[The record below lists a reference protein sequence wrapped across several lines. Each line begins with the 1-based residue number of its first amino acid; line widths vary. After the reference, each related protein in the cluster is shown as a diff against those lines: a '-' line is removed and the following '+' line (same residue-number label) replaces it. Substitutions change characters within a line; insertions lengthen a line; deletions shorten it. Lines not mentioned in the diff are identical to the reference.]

1 MKAGFRWSLISLTLL
16 AALAH
21 ADTPDRVW
29 TRTYNTQGLI
39 DSLDGPRTDVNDV
52 THYTYD
58 TQGHLATVTDA
69 LGGVTT
75 FDTYDMYG
83 HPGRIVDVNQVV
95 TTIGY
100 TAQGWPQ
107 TITRDSTGTPATTT
121 LSYNASGDVTQ
132 TQDADGVVMNY
143 TYDDARRLTDITDGL
158 GNRIHYTLDAADNRT
173 KEEIFD
179 TTGTLKYTVSRT
191 FNTLSQLLTVV
202 DALNRTVLTYNYP
215 DGYDAEGH
223 PTHSADAQGVQRK
236 QGYDALNRLT
246 SAIDNYNGTDAA
258 TQNTQST
265 FAYDVSDNLEG
276 VSDPDGLATVYDHD
290 GLGNRTGLH
299 SPDTGSSAF
308 NYDAAGNLISS
319 TDAKGIT
326 RTYSYD
332 ALNRL
337 LTLSYSDSSL
347 NAAYHYDEP
356 NGVTGCGSSSYH
368 GHLTSIVESAVTTV
382 YCYDTRGNVVQKRQ
396 TQGSEVDVT
405 GYGYT
410 LADRLSSLT
419 TPSQTVTQYSHDAVG
434 RISGVTVTP
443 ANTAGQ
449 TAVSA
454 IGYLPFGPISGYTLG
469 NGQAITRSYDANYQL
484 TDLTSPAL
492 NLHFSRDAMG
502 NITAISNSNG
512 ASPVESYSYDPLY
525 RLTAVNDASGT
536 AIEAYT
542 YSKTGDRLSKVKAG
556 GLATG
561 IYGYQSNTH
570 WLTSIGSAARTYD
583 LNGNTVGSANAGE
596 TLGYGYNG
604 RNRLTLVQHNQQTV
618 ATYVYNAMGERVAKA
633 VTSPQVINERFAYN
647 EASQLIGEY
656 GTTNRD
662 YVWLGDLPVAVVDN
676 GATNA
681 VSYVHADGLGTPR
694 AISDAAGNTVW
705 QWTYQSNPFGEQQPT
720 GSYVYNL
727 RLPGQYFDVESGLFY
742 NVSRSY
748 DATSGRY
755 LESDPIGLR
764 GGISTYSYTYSSP
777 LTYFDS
783 MGTNPGVAALPFA
796 LDGGMPLAL
805 SPVGAV
811 TAGAVGGYFIGS
823 AIDDVYGDDIS
834 SWVWSATH
842 QPFPRPKDMTSK
854 EQSQYSRYC
863 IGSNNPCA
871 SLKLATQKA
880 IERAKEKMGNMLND
894 KTLYDNAYS
903 TPNPGVTG
911 TSTTWIG
918 HVDDLNGRLGTI
930 AALISLGQKMGCDMS
945 AEILEAAS
953 LFVPL
958 KPAGR

>member
-1 MKAGFRWSLISLTLL
+1 MKTGFRWGLISLTLL

-21 ADTPDRVW
+21 ADTSDRVW
-29 TRTYNTQGLI
+29 ARTYNAQGLI
-39 DSLDGPRTDVNDV
+39 DTLDGPRTDVNDV

-83 HPGRIVDVNQVV
+83 HPGRIVDINQVV
-95 TTIGY
+95 TTISY

-223 PTHSADAQGVQRK
+223 PTHSADARGIQRK

-246 SAIDNYNGTDAA
+246 STIDNYNGTDTA

-299 SPDTGSSAF
+299 SPDTGSSAYT
-308 NYDAAGNLISS
+308 YDAAGNLISS

-337 LTLSYSDSSL
+337 LAMSYSDSSL

-356 NGVTGCGSSSYH
+356 NGATGCASSSYH

-382 YCYDTRGNVVQKRQ
+382 YCYDARGNVVQKRQ
-396 TQGSEVDVT
+396 VQGSQIDVT
-405 GYGYT
+405 RYGYT
-410 LADRLSSLT
+410 LANRLSSLT
-419 TPSQTVTQYSHDAVG
+419 SPSQTVTQYSRDAVG
-434 RISGVTVTP
+434 RVSGVTVTP
-443 ANTAGQ
+443 LNTAGQ
-449 TAVSA
+449 TVASTVS
-454 IGYLPFGPISGYTLG
+454 YLPFGPISGYTLG
-469 NGQAITRSYDANYQL
+469 NGQTITRSYDTNYQL
-484 TDLTSPAL
+484 TDLASPAL
-492 NLHFSRDAMG
+492 NLHFTRDAMG
-502 NITAISNSNG
+502 NITAIANSSG
-512 ASPVESYSYDPLY
+512 AGPMESYSYDPLY
-525 RLTAVNDASGT
+525 RLTAVNDASGA
-536 AIEAYT
+536 AIEAYA
-542 YSKTGDRLSKVKAG
+542 YGKTGDRLSKIKVG

-561 IYGYQSNTH
+561 IYGYQSGTH

-583 LNGNTVGSANAGE
+583 LNGNTIGSANVGE
-596 TLGYGYNG
+596 TLGYGYND
-604 RNRLTLVQHNQQTV
+604 RNRLTLVQRNQQTV
-618 ATYVYNAMGERVAKA
+618 ATYVYNVMGERVAKA
-633 VTSPQVINERFAYN
+633 ATSPQTINERFAYN

-662 YVWLGDLPVAVVDN
+662 YIWLSSLPIAVVDN
-676 GATNA
+676 VPTSTIN
-681 VSYVHADGLGTPR
+681 YVHADGLGTPR
-694 AISDAAGNTVW
+694 AISDAVGNTIW
-705 QWTYQSNPFGEQQPT
+705 QWTYTSNPFGEQPPI
-720 GSYVYNL
+720 GSYSYNL
-727 RLPGQYFDVESGLFY
+727 RFPGQYFDAESGLHY
-742 NVSRSY
+742 NVNRDY
-748 DATSGRY
+748 EATTGRY
-755 LESDPIGLR
+755 IESDPIGLA
-764 GGISTYSYTYSSP
+764 GGMGSYAYTGNDALNYSDALGFMPSALPSPSPSPFTPSPAPSTGPVPNYGPPANDAAPFEDLLPS
-777 LTYFDS
+777 LGS
-783 MGTNPGVAALPFA
+783 MCARVSIGVALYLYPTPTSACDQPHPPAANQCPGGNDCEKLYQQIRQALNVVKKRFWD
-796 LDGGMPLAL
+796 LR
-805 SPVGAV
+805 
-811 TAGAVGGYFIGS
+811 
-823 AIDDVYGDDIS
+823 GD
-834 SWVWSATH
+834 AKTGNL
-842 QPFPRPKDMTSK
+842 FNLRP
-854 EQSQYSRYC
+854 
-863 IGSNNPCA
+863 
-871 SLKLATQKA
+871 
-880 IERAKEKMGNMLND
+880 
-894 KTLYDNAYS
+894 
-903 TPNPGVTG
+903 TG
-911 TSTTWIG
+911 TMSWAG
-918 HVDDLNGRLGTI
+918 HQQQLAGWQRSLRKLLQDADAKGCHDYPDDAWAW
-930 AALISLGQKMGCDMS
+930 AARG
-945 AEILEAAS
+945 
-953 LFVPL
+953 VPTQ
-958 KPAGR
+958 PAP

>member
-246 SAIDNYNGTDAA
+246 STIDNYNGTDTA

-299 SPDTGSSAF
+299 SPDTGSSAYT
-308 NYDAAGNLISS
+308 YDAAGNLISS

-337 LTLSYSDSSL
+337 LTVGYSDSSL

-356 NGVTGCGSSSYH
+356 NGATGCGSSSYH

-382 YCYDTRGNVVQKRQ
+382 YCYDARGEVIQKRQ
-396 TQGSEVDVT
+396 AQGSQVDVT
-405 GYGYT
+405 NYGYT
-410 LADRLSSLT
+410 LAGRLSSLT
-419 TPSQTVTQYSHDAVG
+419 TPSQTLTQYSHDSAG

-443 ANTAGQ
+443 SGSAGQ

-454 IGYLPFGPISGYTLG
+454 ISYLPFGPIIGYTLG
-469 NGQAITRSYDANYQL
+469 NGQTITRSYDANYQL

-512 ASPVESYSYDPLY
+512 ASPAESYSYDPLY
-525 RLTAVNDASGT
+525 RLTAVNDATGA

-570 WLTSIGSAARTYD
+570 WLASIGSAARTYD
-583 LNGNTVGSANAGE
+583 LNGNTIGSANAGE
-596 TLGYGYNG
+596 TLGYGYND
-604 RNRLTLVQHNQQTV
+604 RNRLILVQRNQQTV
-618 ATYVYNAMGERVAKA
+618 ATYVYNEMGERVAKSVA
-633 VTSPQVINERFAYN
+633 SPQTINERFAYN

-662 YVWLGDLPVAVVDN
+662 YIWLGSLPIAVVDN
-676 GATNA
+676 VPTSTI
-681 VSYVHADGLGTPR
+681 SYVHADGLGTPR
-694 AISDAAGNTVW
+694 AISDSAGNTIW
-705 QWTYQSNPFGEQQPT
+705 QWAYQSNSFGEQSPT

-727 RLPGQYFDVESGLFY
+727 RFPGQYYDVEAALSY
-742 NVSRSY
+742 NISRDY
-748 DATSGRY
+748 EPATGRY
-755 LESDPIGLR
+755 IESDPLGLQA
-764 GGISTYSYTYSSP
+764 GPSSYGYVHS
-777 LTYFDS
+777 
-783 MGTNPGVAALPFA
+783 NPGSWTDPDGQLDTSGPLGQALKRAAVVDA
-796 LDGGMPLAL
+796 AGGGPED
-805 SPVGAV
+805 PVGDAL
-811 TAGAVGGYFIGS
+811 AIGIGAYTLAD
-823 AIDDVYGDDIS
+823 AIARDANQREVHRVCDEPPPPGLNECD
-834 SWVWSATH
+834 
-842 QPFPRPKDMTSK
+842 
-854 EQSQYSRYC
+854 
-863 IGSNNPCA
+863 
-871 SLKLATQKA
+871 
-880 IERAKEKMGNMLND
+880 RAKWKLTKALQCKLVRQGMAD
-894 KTLYDNAYS
+894 KWFGGTFDAGHAQRMAELDNEIA
-903 TPNPGVTG
+903 NLRRL
-911 TSTTWIG
+911 
-918 HVDDLNGRLGTI
+918 VDRVC
-930 AALISLGQKMGCDMS
+930 KPCD
-945 AEILEAAS
+945 
-953 LFVPL
+953 
-958 KPAGR
+958 KR